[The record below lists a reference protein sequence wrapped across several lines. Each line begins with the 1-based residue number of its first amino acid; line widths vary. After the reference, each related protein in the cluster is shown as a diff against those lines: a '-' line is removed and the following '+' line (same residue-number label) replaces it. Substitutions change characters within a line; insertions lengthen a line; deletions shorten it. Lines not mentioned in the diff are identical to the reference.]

1 MWDGIT
7 YGSFGALKV
16 IKDLF
21 SDKKYCADYNMNI
34 FNNEALLL
42 QKEFGA
48 DTAVL
53 SPELRLSEVEQFI
66 CPGLK
71 SEAIVYGRKPV
82 MTMENCPS
90 SSRSGCSGLCG
101 KCERHTGRLK
111 DRKGEVFPY
120 IRYTGPQRTVIFNS
134 YPIFMDDIESL
145 RKTDLS
151 LLRLDFTRE
160 DIADS
165 LKIASYY
172 HGKLKKEGNIDT
184 RIAERIAEK
193 GYTKGHWFRGV

>member
-1 MWDGIT
+1 MIQKKELLNKARSEFNGEIFLWTFPVLKDQELKRTVEQASEVRDLWDGIT

-71 SEAIVYGRKPV
+71 SEAIVYGR
-82 MTMENCPS
+82 T
-90 SSRSGCSGLCG
+90 
-101 KCERHTGRLK
+101 
-111 DRKGEVFPY
+111 Y
-120 IRYTGPQRTVIFNS
+120 
-134 YPIFMDDIESL
+134 
-145 RKTDLS
+145 
-151 LLRLDFTRE
+151 LL
-160 DIADS
+160 
-165 LKIASYY
+165 
-172 HGKLKKEGNIDT
+172 
-184 RIAERIAEK
+184 
-193 GYTKGHWFRGV
+193 

>member
-1 MWDGIT
+1 MSRIEKRSNCLWTDI
-7 YGSFGALKV
+7 
-16 IKDLF
+16 
-21 SDKKYCADYNMNI
+21 
-34 FNNEALLL
+34 
-42 QKEFGA
+42 
-48 DTAVL
+48 
-53 SPELRLSEVEQFI
+53 
-66 CPGLK
+66 
-71 SEAIVYGRKPV
+71 PV

-151 LLRLDFTRE
+151 LLRLAFTRE

-172 HGKLKKEGNIDT
+172 HGKLKKKGILIPG
-184 RIAERIAEK
+184 IAERIAEK
-193 GYTKGHWFRGV
+193 VIRRPLVQRRNRFRKGYSSEKFLAGLSYKITGEVHIMVDVYVEVLRDDIKLPFTQIPMMREWM